1 MPTVLSAASHKFVTT
16 LFALTFL
23 ALAFPPAYAKSPIV
37 LYETEDAYE
46 DIKAD
51 LENAIIG
58 KGLKVV
64 YNGHMAAMLER
75 TSRAVGAPN
84 PYKHAEYFL
93 FCSARHSNASVN
105 ADNKNI
111 GYCPYNIFMYET
123 KAKPGTTYVGY
134 RKPLGGDSEASRKAL
149 AAIDKLI
156 DSIAREAAGVE

>member
-1 MPTVLSAASHKFVTT
+1 MPAIFSAFSHKFVTP
-16 LFALTFL
+16 LLAFVML
-23 ALAFPPAYAKSPIV
+23 ALALSTAQAKSPIV

-75 TSRAVGAPN
+75 TSKAVGAPN

-123 KAKPGTTYVGY
+123 KAKPGITHIGY
-134 RKPLGGDSEASRKAL
+134 RKPVGGDSEASRKAL

-156 DSIAREAAGVE
+156 DSIAREAAGLE